1 MQLKKTY
8 YSISEVS
15 KILDIPEHTIRFW
28 ESKIP
33 DLSLRSEK
41 GKTRFFNEKQ
51 ISMLSKINN
60 LLKNND
66 TLSLAFDIVSKKN
79 SKKSSLNFNNLST
92 KEVVSNQFKH
102 KINQIRTIANN
113 LRTLI
118 IEK

>member
-1 MQLKKTY
+1 MQIKKTY

-28 ESKIP
+28 ESKLP
-33 DLSLRSEK
+33 DLSLRSQK

-51 ISMLSKINN
+51 ISMLAKINN

-66 TLSLAFDIVSKKN
+66 SLSLAFELVSKKN
-79 SKKSSLNFNNLST
+79 SKRSSLNFNNLNK
-92 KEVVSNQFKH
+92 KEVESNQSKH

-113 LRTLI
+113 LKTLI